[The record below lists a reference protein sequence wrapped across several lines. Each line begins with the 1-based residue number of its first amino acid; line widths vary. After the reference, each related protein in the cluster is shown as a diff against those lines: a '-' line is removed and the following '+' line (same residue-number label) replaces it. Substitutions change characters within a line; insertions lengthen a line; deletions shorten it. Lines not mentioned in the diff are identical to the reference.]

1 MYIYPASTSPSEGF
15 TSVGFRGGALRG
27 ENCPAGVGDWKT
39 HGISRIQAREDPRQ
53 RGFSA
58 GQYSLGKWITLLA
71 KYSVISSSGK
81 SVFSISLVNTTLP
94 LPSSHVSVAVQ

>member
-1 MYIYPASTSPSEGF
+1 
-15 TSVGFRGGALRG
+15 
-27 ENCPAGVGDWKT
+27 
-39 HGISRIQAREDPRQ
+39 
-53 RGFSA
+53 
-58 GQYSLGKWITLLA
+58 LLA